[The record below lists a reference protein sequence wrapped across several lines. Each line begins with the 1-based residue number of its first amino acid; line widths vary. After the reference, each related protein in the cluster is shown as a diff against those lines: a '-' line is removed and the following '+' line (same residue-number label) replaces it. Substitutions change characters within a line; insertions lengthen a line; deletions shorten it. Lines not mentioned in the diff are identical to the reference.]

1 MSEVSGPT
9 QGLMNIEEEARPP
22 FAVLPDSSAL
32 FPSRSKR
39 LAALEALETMW
50 RASASTCCSPR
61 RVGSA
66 VAKTSSCWAI
76 ERGP

>member
-9 QGLMNIEEEARPP
+9 QGLMNIEEDARPP

-39 LAALEALETMW
+39 LAALEALEDDV
-50 RASASTCCSPR
+50 ASLGLDMLLA
-61 RVGSA
+61 GEGW
-66 VAKTSSCWAI
+66 K
-76 ERGP
+76 RGDQNPFLLGY

>member
-1 MSEVSGPT
+1 MSEVIGPT

-39 LAALEALETMW
+39 LAALEALEDDV
-50 RASASTCCSPR
+50 ASLGLDMPLA
-61 RVGSA
+61 GEGW
-66 VAKTSSCWAI
+66 K
-76 ERGP
+76 RGGQNQVLLGY